1 MKLKIFAATFVF
13 LLMGGCAVVTPTTT
27 LTKQQYETQLGEAV
41 CVAIKDLNAQGALGD
56 EKKLSAGLENS
67 LQAAMVKLGFDID
80 AMLQAKAQYF
90 TAEEHEKIL
99 KLHFTWC
106 LINDSIK
113 DDSQSES

>member
-13 LLMGGCAVVTPTTT
+13 LLMGGCAVVTPTAT
-27 LTKQQYETQLGEAV
+27 LTKQQYETQLGSAV
-41 CVAIKDLNAQGALGD
+41 CLAIKDLNAQGALGD

-90 TAEEHEKIL
+90 TTEEHEKLL
-99 KLHFTWC
+99 KLHLTWC
-106 LINDSIK
+106 LLNLSSEDATK
-113 DDSQSES
+113 SQS